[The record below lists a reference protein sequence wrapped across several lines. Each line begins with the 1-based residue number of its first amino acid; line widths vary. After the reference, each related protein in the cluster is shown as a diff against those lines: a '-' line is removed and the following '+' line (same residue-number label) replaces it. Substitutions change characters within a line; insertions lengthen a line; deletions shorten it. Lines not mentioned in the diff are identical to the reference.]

1 MLTSPNPLEP
11 VLEYVYASQTKNRF
25 TSGRPDAVLVALI
38 SAKTRKQQS
47 SNEGGWVLRSGSL
60 RGQLREARSTSRAPP
75 AATNRSTFSRQH
87 WLNNL
92 NIIQRDIHLIEIK
105 YCEDTRPQNQLSD
118 AQEPHKGLCSIL
130 QRASVTLHTSGWGWH
145 HLQHSHAEACVF
157 IFQQPPIP
165 ISTASFGMC
174 YTLHCCFNTRNVS
187 LYFNTVTPRGTW
199 SLPSCKEERNE
210 QEDINPVLS

>member
-75 AATNRSTFSRQH
+75 AATNRSTFFRKHQPKDLS
-87 WLNNL
+87 N
-92 NIIQRDIHLIEIK
+92 IQRDIHLIKIK
-105 YCEDTRPQNQLSD
+105 YSESTRPQNQLS
-118 AQEPHKGLCSIL
+118 A
-130 QRASVTLHTSGWGWH
+130 A
-145 HLQHSHAEACVF
+145 
-157 IFQQPPIP
+157 
-165 ISTASFGMC
+165 
-174 YTLHCCFNTRNVS
+174 
-187 LYFNTVTPRGTW
+187 
-199 SLPSCKEERNE
+199 
-210 QEDINPVLS
+210 